1 MYNIKNQREGWKTK
15 NKTRHQIQMI
25 YERRQGIKVKM
36 NAGLKTGIKKFL
48 KENIHPFKEGK
59 YFVAELKHLHSQS
72 NQ

>member
-1 MYNIKNQREGWKTK
+1 
-15 NKTRHQIQMI
+15 
-25 YERRQGIKVKM
+25 M